1 MRYFMFAGLTS
12 LMSSGA
18 HVLPLM
24 QFMRGLPYAIKPAN
38 LVMAYWWDLATL
50 LLALENRSDEELL
63 EAIGLAR
70 ACAIPLS
77 LREIAELDS
86 TEWRGLLIWHCMRR
100 IWRTCR
106 LRSQRAHCIA
116 PLRVW
121 NIRPGCCSTSAAY
134 PDGGKREY
142 AVSLLSVFVRAGAHC
157 ESVKRITPF
166 AHQNGLTLERRR
178 VGEKIELHQRVAV
191 PLIEWKYLSP
201 IRSTGLPARVV
212 IGRSKSAL
220 QRLAVA
226 YGFSTFKLGGGQSNL
241 TGRMG
246 LDNPL
251 LVEVLQGR
259 CEQVPDMRSSY
270 SSGAHPRGT
279 S

>member
-1 MRYFMFAGLTS
+1 MFAGLTS

-18 HVLPLM
+18 HAAAAHAIYEGFTVCDKTRE
-24 QFMRGLPYAIKPAN
+24 FGHGLLVGFGN
-38 LVMAYWWDLATL
+38 LC

-86 TEWRGLLIWHCMRR
+86 TELAGIIDMALHAPDMANMPAPVTAGALYKRHCACG
-100 IWRTCR
+100 T
-106 LRSQRAHCIA
+106 SG
-116 PLRVW
+116 RVVVV
-121 NIRPGCCSTSAAY
+121 PSAAY

-191 PLIEWKYLSP
+191 PLIELEILIANTQRRIARARCHREVEERAPAPGCGVRVLHSNSAADRATSP
-201 IRSTGLPARVV
+201 AGWGWIILV
-212 IGRSKSAL
+212 
-220 QRLAVA
+220 
-226 YGFSTFKLGGGQSNL
+226 GGGAPGKVR
-241 TGRMG
+241 T
-246 LDNPL
+246 
-251 LVEVLQGR
+251 
-259 CEQVPDMRSSY
+259 SS
-270 SSGAHPRGT
+270 
-279 S
+279 